1 MDKKKAIVCAIL
13 YVIALTS
20 ILTASWFVKSKIVEI
35 NLYQLIMCTIGSIW
49 VGNSVVKFY
58 DWLIK

>member
-1 MDKKKAIVCAIL
+1 MDKKKAIVCTIL

-20 ILTASWFVKSKIVEI
+20 ILTASWFVKSKIAEI
-35 NLYQLIMCTIGSIW
+35 NLYQLIMCAIGSIW